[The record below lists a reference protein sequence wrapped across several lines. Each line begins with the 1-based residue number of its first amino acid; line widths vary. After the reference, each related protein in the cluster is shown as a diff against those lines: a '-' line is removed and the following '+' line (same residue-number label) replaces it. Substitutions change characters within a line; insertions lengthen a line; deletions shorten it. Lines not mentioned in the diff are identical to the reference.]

1 MAFDLDKLVLI
12 GPDGNSGSGRM
23 WKYKTEDAHATVDTA
38 GYFNDASS
46 LLRVTDIINVV
57 VVTNIDASNEAVATY
72 GPHIVL
78 SAVIEPAAVDVS
90 DVTVNVV
97 TDTD

>member
-12 GPDGNSGSGRM
+12 GPDGNSGSGRF
-23 WKYKTEDAHATVDTA
+23 WRYKTEDAHAVVDTA
-38 GYFNDASS
+38 GYFNLAAG
-46 LLRVTDIINVV
+46 LLSVTDVINVA

-78 SAVIEPAAVDVS
+78 TIASGVVDVS
-90 DVTVNVV
+90 DVTVGVV